1 MNLGA
6 DPGDSLGVC
15 LPCTGAVGCG
25 VRTGS
30 SPVSLVLTMGPS
42 AGQKRSGGSQ
52 TWTRLGEKLVLAL
65 RGERFHLM
73 REWRRGVG
81 VPELA
86 VAWKAIEAL
95 VHLNIGCLGEEVWI
109 WHGTWERAGCSGPS
123 LVLTRAG

>member
-6 DPGDSLGVC
+6 DPGDLLGVC

-30 SPVSLVLTMGPS
+30 SPISLVLTMGPS

-52 TWTRLGEKLVLAL
+52 TWTRL
-65 RGERFHLM
+65 M

-86 VAWKAIEAL
+86 VAWKGIEAL

-109 WHGTWERAGCSGPS
+109 WHGTWERTGCSGPL